1 MISDEPKRLPALR
14 GIINYIISI
23 ALTIVFLYIAFH
35 DVNFSDVL
43 EIISGASIFW
53 IVIFIIGNLAGHY
66 VRALRWKVIL
76 NSVKPDAKMKN
87 LFGSM
92 MIGYGVNCVT
102 PKLGEIARAVLI
114 GRWENLS
121 RSSMFG
127 TVILERVIDVLSL
140 GLAVIISSLIW
151 PESLYASFP
160 WLKMTLYITAI
171 MLLLVIAV
179 FYLTI
184 KFKEKFYGVVVKF
197 VSKISGKTGQR
208 IGYIFEMLTQGFNS
222 LKGLK
227 NYLLTI
233 FLTILLLLV
242 YALNS
247 YFGFF
252 ILELQNIHEVT
263 FAMGWIL
270 MSISALG
277 IVIPTPGG
285 TGSYHTLAKS
295 TLVLLFGFN
304 ETVGASFAFITHI
317 ISYILFIL
325 VAIVLFFT
333 LNKTQK
339 SNGSILN
346 TEAENV

>member
-23 ALTIVFLYIAFH
+23 GLTIVFLYIAFH
-35 DVNFSDVL
+35 NVNFGDVL
-43 EIISGASIFW
+43 EIVSGASLLW
-53 IVIFIIGNLAGHY
+53 IGIFIIGNFAGHY
-66 VRALRWKVIL
+66 VRTLRWKVIL

-87 LFGSM
+87 LFGSL

-102 PKLGEIARAVLI
+102 PKLGEIARAVLV
-114 GRWENLS
+114 GKWENLS

-140 GLAVIISSLIW
+140 GFAVIVSSMIW
-151 PESLYASFP
+151 PESLYESFP
-160 WLKMTLYITAI
+160 WLKATLYIAAI
-171 MLLLVIAV
+171 SLLFVIAI

-184 KFKEKFYGVVVKF
+184 KFKEKFYGVIVKL
-197 VSKISGKTGQR
+197 VSKISEKFGQKL
-208 IGYIFEMLTQGFNS
+208 GYIFEMLTQGFNS
-222 LKGLK
+222 LKGVK

-233 FLTILLLLV
+233 LLTILLLLT

-247 YFGFF
+247 YFGFH
-252 ILELQNIHEVT
+252 ILGMQTLQPVT
-263 FAMGWIL
+263 IKMGWIL
-270 MSISALG
+270 MSISAIG

-295 TLVLLFGFN
+295 TLVILFGFG
-304 ETVGASFAFITHI
+304 ETVSAAYAFITHI

-325 VAIVLFFT
+325 VAVVLFFT
-333 LNKTQK
+333 LNKPEK
-339 SNGSILN
+339 KAESILN

>member
-1 MISDEPKRLPALR
+1 MISDESKRLPALR

-23 ALTIVFLYIAFH
+23 GLTIVFLYIAFH
-35 DVNFSDVL
+35 GVNFGDVL
-43 EIISGASIFW
+43 ELISGASVFW
-53 IVIFIIGNLAGHY
+53 IVIFIFGNFAGHY

-87 LFGSM
+87 LFASL
-92 MIGYGVNCVT
+92 MIGYGINCVT

-114 GRWENLS
+114 GKWENLS

-140 GLAVIISSLIW
+140 GFAVIISSVIW
-151 PESLYASFP
+151 PKSLYESFP
-160 WLKMTLYITAI
+160 WLKATLYIAAI
-171 MLLLVIAV
+171 ILLFVIAV

-184 KFKEKFYGVVVKF
+184 KFKEKFYGVIVKL
-197 VSKISGKTGQR
+197 VSKISEKLGQKL
-208 IGYIFEMLTQGFNS
+208 GYIFEMLTQGFSS
-222 LKGLK
+222 LKGVK

-233 FLTILLLLV
+233 LLTVLLLLV

-247 YFGFF
+247 YFGFY
-252 ILELQNIHEVT
+252 ILEMQTIQPVT
-263 FAMGWIL
+263 YTMGWIL

-277 IVIPTPGG
+277 IVVPTPGG

-295 TLVLLFGFN
+295 TLVILFGFG
-304 ETVGASFAFITHI
+304 ETVSAAYAFITHI
-317 ISYILFIL
+317 ISYILFI
-325 VAIVLFFT
+325 VVSIILFFT

-339 SNGSILN
+339 TAGSILHQ
-346 TEAENV
+346 EAENV

>member
-1 MISDEPKRLPALR
+1 LISDEPKRLPALR

-23 ALTIVFLYIAFH
+23 GLTIVFLYIAFH
-35 DVNFSDVL
+35 NVNFGDVL
-43 EIISGASIFW
+43 EIVSGASLIW
-53 IVIFIIGNLAGHY
+53 IGVFIIGNFAGHY

-87 LFGSM
+87 LFGSL

-114 GRWENLS
+114 GKWENLS

-140 GLAVIISSLIW
+140 GFAVIISSMIW
-151 PESLYASFP
+151 PQSLYESFP

-171 MLLLVIAV
+171 MLLLVITV

-184 KFKEKFYGVVVKF
+184 KFKERFYGIIVNLVN
-197 VSKISGKTGQR
+197 KISQKLGQR
-208 IGYIFEMLTQGFNS
+208 IGYVFEMLTQGFNS
-222 LKGLK
+222 LKGVK

-233 FLTILLLLV
+233 VLTVLLLLV

-247 YFGFF
+247 YFGFY
-252 ILELQNIHEVT
+252 ILEMQHLQNVT
-263 FAMGWIL
+263 FTMGWIL
-270 MSISALG
+270 MSISAIG

-295 TLVLLFGFN
+295 TLVILFGFG
-304 ETVGASFAFITHI
+304 ETVSAAYAFITHI
-317 ISYILFIL
+317 ISYILFI
-325 VAIVLFFT
+325 VVSIILFFT

-339 SNGSILN
+339 TAGSILN
-346 TEAENV
+346 TEAEKV

>member
-1 MISDEPKRLPALR
+1 LISDEPKRLPALR

-23 ALTIVFLYIAFH
+23 GLTVVFLYVAFH
-35 DVNFSDVL
+35 DVNFGDVMEL
-43 EIISGASIFW
+43 VSGASIFW
-53 IVIFIIGNLAGHY
+53 IVIFIIGNLTGHY

-87 LFGSM
+87 LFGSL

-114 GRWENLS
+114 GKWENLS

-140 GLAVIISSLIW
+140 GFAVIISSTIW
-151 PESLYASFP
+151 PQSLYESFP
-160 WLKMTLYITAI
+160 WLKATLYITAI

-179 FYLTI
+179 FYMTI
-184 KFKEKFYGVVVKF
+184 KFKEKFYGVVVKLVNKF
-197 VSKISGKTGQR
+197 SEKLGQR
-208 IGYIFEMLTQGFNS
+208 LGYIFEMLTQGFNS
-222 LKGLK
+222 LKGVK
-227 NYLLTI
+227 NYFLTVL
-233 FLTILLLLV
+233 LTILLLLV

-270 MSISALG
+270 MSVSALG

-295 TLVLLFGFN
+295 TLVLLFGFS

-325 VAIVLFFT
+325 VAIVFFFT
-333 LNKTQK
+333 LNKQQK
-339 SNGSILN
+339 TEESIPN
-346 TEAENV
+346 TEVENV